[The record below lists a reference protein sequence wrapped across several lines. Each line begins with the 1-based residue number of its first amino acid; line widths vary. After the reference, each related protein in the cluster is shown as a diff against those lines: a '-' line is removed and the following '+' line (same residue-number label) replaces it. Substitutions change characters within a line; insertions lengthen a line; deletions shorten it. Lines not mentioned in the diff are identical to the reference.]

1 MSIAHLFTLL
11 RILIIPLFPI
21 FYLYYRS
28 LGISFFWVPIILI
41 ILLAIC
47 EFSDLFDGFLAR
59 RKNQVTD
66 LGKVFDPMADSITR
80 ITVFF
85 TFTQG
90 IIGLPILLVMVFLY
104 REFVINTFRTL
115 CALRGYALAARMSGK
130 IKAILQAIVAF
141 LILGLMICYNLRWI
155 SLTTLRISSLVS
167 VSLVAAYAVL
177 SMIDYFASNWQFVKK
192 SVKKV

>member
-11 RILIIPLFPI
+11 RILIIPLFPV
-21 FYLYYRS
+21 FYLYYSS
-28 LGISFFWVPIILI
+28 LGISFFWVPVILI
-41 ILLAIC
+41 ILLGIC

-155 SLTTLRISSLVS
+155 SLATLRVSSLIS

>member
-1 MSIAHLFTLL
+1 MSVAHLFTLL

-21 FYLYYRS
+21 FYLYYSS
-28 LGISFFWVPIILI
+28 LGISFFWVPVILI
-41 ILLAIC
+41 ILLSIC

-59 RKNQVTD
+59 KKNQVTD

-90 IIGLPILLVMVFLY
+90 VIALPILLVLVFLY

-130 IKAILQAIVAF
+130 IKAILQAVAAF
-141 LILGLMICYNLRWI
+141 LILVLMIFYNVRWI
-155 SLTTLRISSLVS
+155 SLTTLRVSSLIT

-177 SMIDYFASNWQFVKK
+177 SMIDYFVSNWQFVKK
-192 SVKKV
+192 AVKKI

>member
-1 MSIAHLFTLL
+1 MSVAHLFTLL

-21 FYLYYRS
+21 FYLYYNS

-41 ILLAIC
+41 VLLSIC

-59 RKNQVTD
+59 KKNQVTD

-90 IIGLPILLVMVFLY
+90 VIALPILLVLVFLY

-130 IKAILQAIVAF
+130 IKAILQAIAAF
-141 LILGLMICYNLRWI
+141 LILGLMILFNLRLI
-155 SLTTLRISSLVS
+155 SLMALRVSSLVI
-167 VSLVAAYAVL
+167 VSIVAAYAIL

-192 SVKKV
+192 AVKKI